1 MVVDHKGACCDCV
14 EALEHELTMA
24 GSDADAL
31 ARRADEAENT
41 AIVLEAEIAALRRRA
56 PTPTYA
62 EVMAACAA
70 GARRLGVNPAPWEAQ
85 V

>member
-1 MVVDHKGACCDCV
+1 MKYRRLMECSDCPV
-14 EALEHELTMA
+14 E
-24 GSDADAL
+24 
-31 ARRADEAENT
+31 R
-41 AIVLEAEIAALRRRA
+41 LEADLADLRRE
-56 PTPTYA
+56 PSPTYA